1 METPVIIYFERWDFP
16 LPTSYWG
23 TPIRL
28 DQTCSLPH
36 SRVDPG
42 GLGKFSPLEWWKSHG
57 KTRGSFNHGTTGVS
71 NGSLT

>member
-16 LPTSYWG
+16 QPAIGVLSFE
-23 TPIRL
+23 L
-28 DQTCSLPH
+28 DQTCYLPH